1 MSGTGKQFWGIT
13 HSLCYVNAK
22 FMIQK
27 YFLITSTEIV
37 IDILKKSVT
46 VLKHLSDSH
55 MQKYQA
61 QLGQWCKQA
70 NSNTIV
76 EDN

>member
-37 IDILKKSVT
+37 IDIKKKPVTALKY
-46 VLKHLSDSH
+46 LLDSH
-55 MQKYQA
+55 MQ
-61 QLGQWCKQA
+61 
-70 NSNTIV
+70 N
-76 EDN
+76 